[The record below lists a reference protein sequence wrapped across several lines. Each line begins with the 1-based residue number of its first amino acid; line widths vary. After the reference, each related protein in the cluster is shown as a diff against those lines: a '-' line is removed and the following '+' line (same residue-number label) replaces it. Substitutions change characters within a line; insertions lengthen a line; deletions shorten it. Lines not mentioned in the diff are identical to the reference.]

1 MYTHILTYTCAHM
14 HAHIYTLTYTYAH
27 IHVCTHTHSY
37 MCSHMHTLIYSQLCS
52 HTCTHSIHS
61 LIHLCSHACTH
72 THTHIDTHTCAHM
85 HADTHKHTTLS
96 LAHMITYTETDSHPR
111 NAFTH
116 MSPDTH
122 LFVLCH
128 TPIHVAPRGTPWK
141 VTSFSLCHPWSSF
154 CQFVDIQPND
164 GFGTILP
171 LETLQLDVIFQ
182 PTKAKEYNF
191 ELICKS
197 EINR

>member
-1 MYTHILTYTCAHM
+1 
-14 HAHIYTLTYTYAH
+14 
-27 IHVCTHTHSY
+27 
-37 MCSHMHTLIYSQLCS
+37 
-52 HTCTHSIHS
+52 
-61 LIHLCSHACTH
+61 
-72 THTHIDTHTCAHM
+72 M

-116 MSPDTH
+116 MSPDTPS
-122 LFVLCH
+122 FVLCH
-128 TPIHVAPRGTPWK
+128 TPVHVAPRGTPWK
-141 VTSFSLCHPWSSF
+141 VTSFSRWHPWSSF

>member
-1 MYTHILTYTCAHM
+1 MQ
-14 HAHIYTLTYTYAH
+14 
-27 IHVCTHTHSY
+27 THTNTPP
-37 MCSHMHTLIYSQLCS
+37 SHMY
-52 HTCTHSIHS
+52 
-61 LIHLCSHACTH
+61 
-72 THTHIDTHTCAHM
+72 
-85 HADTHKHTTLS
+85 S
-96 LAHMITYTETDSHPR
+96 LAHMITYTETDSHPC
-111 NAFTH
+111 NTFTY
-116 MSPDTH
+116 MLPDTH
-122 LFVLCH
+122 SFVLCH
-128 TPIHVAPRGTPWK
+128 MPVHVAPHGTPQQI
-141 VTSFSLCHPWSSF
+141 TTFSLCHPWSSF